1 MFVNVEKE
9 KYNEGRQNEKDRE
22 QLTEGKKRSP
32 EPGAVL
38 KYSEKS
44 FGTAPTPLM
53 NRKNKGFLDNR
64 RTTRNVNK

>member
-1 MFVNVEKE
+1 VEKE
-9 KYNEGRQNEKDRE
+9 KYNEGRQDEKDRE
-22 QLTEGKKRSP
+22 QLTKGEERSP
-32 EPGAVL
+32 EPGVVL

-44 FGTAPTPLM
+44 FGTAPTALM

>member
-1 MFVNVEKE
+1 MQRRP
-9 KYNEGRQNEKDRE
+9 RQDEKDRE
-22 QLTEGKKRSP
+22 QLTEGKERSP

-44 FGTAPTPLM
+44 FGTAPTALM

-64 RTTRNVNK
+64 RTTRNANK